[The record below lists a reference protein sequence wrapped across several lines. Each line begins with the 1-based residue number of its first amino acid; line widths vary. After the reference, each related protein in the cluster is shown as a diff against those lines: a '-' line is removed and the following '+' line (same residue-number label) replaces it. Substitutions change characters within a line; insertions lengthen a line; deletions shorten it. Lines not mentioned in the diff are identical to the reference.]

1 MASSSKAFLMILGI
15 VLLIGAFTVNSEAA
29 RALVNPTTTVK
40 NAVVIAVEEKIGG
53 GGGGG
58 EVGGEIS
65 HARKLSALGDAF
77 LCFGKSVIGIKC

>member
-40 NAVVIAVEEKIGG
+40 NAVEEKMGGGG

-58 EVGGEIS
+58 EVGGEIR

-77 LCFGKSVIGIKC
+77 LCFGKSIISIKC